1 MLIFRNYKHDSLI
14 LNLICLLRL
23 KAGLK
28 SKGRS
33 PNPPINTDEL
43 ETTNRDLHH
52 Y

>member
-1 MLIFRNYKHDSLI
+1 MTHVHIYR
-14 LNLICLLRL
+14 LNDLRFDL
-23 KAGLK
+23 FIKIRSK

-52 Y
+52 H